1 MEAAGPSCY
10 CNNCNRSSKAPTME
24 DVMGAGCGEEAG
36 RRRTSNSM
44 SNSITTDPTEAAVD
58 GGTCQVGQR

>member
-1 MEAAGPSCY
+1 MKAAGPSFY
-10 CNNCNRSSKAPTME
+10 YYRSSKAPTME

-58 GGTCQVGQR
+58 GGTCQVGRW

>member
-10 CNNCNRSSKAPTME
+10 CNRSSKAPTME

-36 RRRTSNSM
+36 RRRTSKM

-58 GGTCQVGQR
+58 GGTCRVGQ